1 MVGTQGSS
9 STFGGVFQQSQ
20 ADNWAVVGGRGGA
33 EGFIRR
39 GPQPGPGGRT
49 AAVQLER
56 WSDVWVDQGSRDP
69 AVHAHLSVT
78 SVHQRW
84 SSVRALACQM
94 RKQGW
99 GESALRARQLRL
111 VWEAGGVQWRD
122 GLAGSVSEDAAARPL
137 ALSWAPLAGHLPFS
151 PR

>member
-20 ADNWAVVGGRGGA
+20 ADYWAVVGGRGGA

-49 AAVQLER
+49 AAVQLEC
-56 WSDVWVDQGSRDP
+56 WSDVWVDEGSRDP

-84 SSVRALACQM
+84 SSVCALGCQM
-94 RKQGW
+94 
-99 GESALRARQLRL
+99 
-111 VWEAGGVQWRD
+111 
-122 GLAGSVSEDAAARPL
+122 
-137 ALSWAPLAGHLPFS
+137 
-151 PR
+151 